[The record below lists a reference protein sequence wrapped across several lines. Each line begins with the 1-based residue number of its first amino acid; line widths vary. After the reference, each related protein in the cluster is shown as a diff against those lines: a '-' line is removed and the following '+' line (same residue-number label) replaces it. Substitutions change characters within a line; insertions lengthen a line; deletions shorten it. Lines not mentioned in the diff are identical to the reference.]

1 MTTLNTIL
9 DVKPIRQTKAWSC
22 WAAAAAMLV
31 SWKKGRGYSELEVA
45 TMAGPQ
51 YVSMFNN
58 DSGLSGP
65 QFADFASR
73 LGMGV
78 EAPQNFTPTG
88 YESLLKQHGPL
99 WIAAG
104 LGAGGLRRHV
114 RVLRGAVGDGTF
126 DNTKAYILDPAD
138 GKDYQ
143 STMTQF
149 AKELEVIARQE
160 IDAGQ
165 DLYTQ
170 VIRYG

>member
-1 MTTLNTIL
+1 MTTLNTML
-9 DVKPIRQTKAWSC
+9 DVKPIKQTTDWSC

-31 SWKKGRGYSELEVA
+31 SWKKGRAYSELEVA

-51 YVSMFNN
+51 YVSLFNN
-58 DSGLSGP
+58 GTGLSGP

-78 EAPQNFTPTG
+78 EAPQNFKPQG

-104 LGAGGLRRHV
+104 LDAGGLRRHV
-114 RVLRGAVGDGTF
+114 RVLRGVVGDGTF